1 MFLVVLALL
10 LFVERVG
17 LLENNAGIMGLFCF
31 ESKLSTRLLYIYGFL
46 YCFLQSDN
54 FEVLII

>member
-31 ESKLSTRLLYIYGFL
+31 VSQNFLLGCYIFGFF

-54 FEVLII
+54 FRVLRI

>member
-31 ESKLSTRLLYIYGFL
+31 VSQNFLLGCYIYGGH
-46 YCFLQSDN
+46 ST
-54 FEVLII
+54 IPP